1 MGSPAVRLPRPGA
14 GTAVVHFWAITPY
27 PDAVR
32 VIMKPFIAAILLLAL
47 AFAGLSPAAAVTRTA
62 KDPFIAEVLRLT
74 NLYRAQNGLSPVV
87 WNQSAGNVA
96 QQWSEE
102 VNSRINKNKLD
113 LNKIHRP
120 GYGSK
125 EIPRG
130 FDWYT
135 ENIAIN
141 YSARHAVD
149 WWMDSPAH
157 RAGLLSPNATDIG
170 IGYTKTTHKDWY
182 GMYAVV
188 ANIAGYEAT
197 RAKLPPHPGMDYAS
211 FQHGD
216 IAAVDS
222 AGRLYVYDSAK
233 GHDLYKRR
241 YVASGFK
248 GVAQVEVADWNADG
262 VLDVV
267 ARWKSGKLTAHFGK
281 ASGGVEKAA
290 TIGATGWGPY
300 EITVAAWK
308 QADTFPA
315 LLARNTVNGRLYY
328 YPNPAGLKHGSR
340 TQIGTGWKSLPIFT
354 ADIDGD
360 AKMDVVARTTKGQL
374 KLYRSNGSGTFI
386 SESRRIIGSSGW
398 NAMAHLSMIRDHLGD
413 GKQGLLARDTRGN
426 LYHYPVLANKL
437 GKRAVIGV
445 GGWQTLTIGS

>member
-1 MGSPAVRLPRPGA
+1 VRTFL
-14 GTAVVHFWAITPY
+14 
-27 PDAVR
+27 
-32 VIMKPFIAAILLLAL
+32 KPFITAVLLLAL
-47 AFAGLSPAAAVTRTA
+47 TFSGLSPASAATRTA
-62 KDPFIAEVLRLT
+62 GDPFVAEVLRLT

-87 WNQSAGNVA
+87 WNQNAGNVA

-102 VNSRINKNKLD
+102 LNTRINKGKLD
-113 LNKIHRP
+113 LEKIHRS

-125 EIPRG
+125 EIPSG

-141 YSARHAVD
+141 HSARHVVD

-170 IGYTKTTHKDWY
+170 VGYTKTTHKDWY
-182 GMYAVV
+182 GMSVAV
-188 ANIAGYEAT
+188 ANIAGYPST
-197 RAKLPPHPGMDYAS
+197 RAKLPPHPGMVRAS

-222 AGRLYVYDSAK
+222 AGNLYVYDSAK

-262 VLDVV
+262 VLDLV

-281 ASGGVEKAA
+281 PAGGLLKAA
-290 TIGATGWGPY
+290 TIGSSGWGNY
-300 EITVAAWK
+300 DVTVTAWK
-308 QADTFPA
+308 QADTYPT
-315 LLARNTVNGRLYY
+315 LLARNTVTGRLYHY
-328 YPNPAGLKHGSR
+328 ANPAGLKHGSR
-340 TQIGTGWKSLPIFT
+340 TDLGTGWKSLSIFS

-360 AKMDVVARTTKGQL
+360 AKMDVVAKTTTGQL
-374 KLYRSNGSGTFI
+374 KLYRSNGAGKFV
-386 SESRRIIGSSGW
+386 SESRRIIAPSGW
-398 NAMAHLSMIRDHLGD
+398 NAMNHLSMIHNHLGD
-413 GKQGLLARDTRGN
+413 GKPGLLARDTRGN
-426 LYHYPVLANKL
+426 LYHYPILANKL
-437 GKRAVIGV
+437 GKRATIGV